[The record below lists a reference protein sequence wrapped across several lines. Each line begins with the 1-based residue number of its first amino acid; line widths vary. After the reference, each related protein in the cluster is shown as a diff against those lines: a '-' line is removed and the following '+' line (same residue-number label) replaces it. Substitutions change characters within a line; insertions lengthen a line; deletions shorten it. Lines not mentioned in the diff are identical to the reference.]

1 MATAFA
7 YSAKTQPLNVE
18 AAVQL
23 MLPSTIQAI
32 YRGGISQK
40 QHNSTKILCQ
50 LVKPCNNKALYK
62 LGKSQ
67 KRRCPLLSL
76 AVDAKALVKQFGNIR
91 ALDELS
97 FAIKPGEIFG
107 LIGPNGAGK
116 TTALRIISTLI
127 LPTSGTAKI
136 FSLDVVNQASE
147 VRKIISYL
155 PEEAGAYRNLSGW
168 EYLEFMAKLNTKN
181 TSEIKQI
188 VNEAAQISGLGERLK
203 DKAKAY
209 SKGMKRRLLVA
220 RALMTKPKLAILDE
234 PASGLDVLHAYHVR
248 EIIKRYVKEHGIT
261 VLLSSHN
268 MLEVEYLCNR
278 VALLNKG
285 KIIVEGKPQELKTKF
300 NSANLEEVFA
310 KVVGYA

>member
-1 MATAFA
+1 
-7 YSAKTQPLNVE
+7 
-18 AAVQL
+18 
-23 MLPSTIQAI
+23 
-32 YRGGISQK
+32 
-40 QHNSTKILCQ
+40 
-50 LVKPCNNKALYK
+50 
-62 LGKSQ
+62 
-67 KRRCPLLSL
+67 LSL
-76 AVDAKALVKQFGNIR
+76 AVEAKSLVKQFGNIR

-97 FAIKPGEIFG
+97 FYIKQGEIYG

-116 TTALRIISTLI
+116 TTALRIVSTLL
-127 LPTSGTAKI
+127 LPTSGTANI
-136 FSLDVVNQASE
+136 FNLDVVSKAAQ

-168 EYLEFMAKLNTKN
+168 EYLEFMAKFNTEN
-181 TSEIKQI
+181 SEETKQVI
-188 VNEAAQISGLGERLK
+188 NEAAQISGLGERLK
-203 DKAKAY
+203 DRAKTY

-248 EIIKRYVKEHGIT
+248 EIIKNYVKQHGVT

-278 VALLNKG
+278 VALVNKG
-285 KIIVEGKPQELKTKF
+285 KIVVEGNPQELKQKYK
-300 NSANLEEVFA
+300 SENLEEVFA